1 MCGIVGSLSPTG
13 AIGTDVVAELN
24 AGQLHRGPDDQ
35 VVTSLGPF
43 VVGNTRLA
51 IQDPTPEGNQPFVDP
66 TGRYTVV
73 FNGEL
78 YNFRE
83 LVREHGLQPITHCD
97 GEVIPLLWARYGIGC
112 LPMLRGMF
120 GLAVVDQHEQR
131 LHLARDPFGIK
142 PLWWRRFRDGICF
155 ASEVKPLWRL
165 DRVLAVDPGALG
177 EFLQYGA
184 VSADRSPFAGIEA
197 LAPGSCISFG
207 LDARPRFETSVP
219 ALDPALAEPVSG
231 PTSGGG
237 ALARSLNESVR
248 LHLQADVP
256 TALLLSAG
264 MDSSFIAFAAREAGR
279 SLHCLTVTGAVGE
292 DESPQAE
299 ATAQE
304 YGHSHE
310 RVPAT
315 IDATVVSGF
324 FEAMQRPSVD
334 GLNSYLV
341 SRAVA
346 RAGFKVAL
354 SGLGGDE
361 ALGGYRYARYLRILP
376 ALRLFDL
383 LPEPAARPVRARIAR
398 RLPASGSGSDKLTRL
413 LGRGGPRTPSA
424 LVELQRELHA
434 PAVVG
439 ALGAPRP
446 APSAVPRGA
455 RGYRAMAVAELH
467 RYLQPILLQDAD
479 AYSMAVSVEL
489 RVPFVD
495 RWFFAAA
502 LGRHDLVGKDEL
514 VAQLGDPYLL
524 ELSRRPKTGFAMPMQ
539 DWLRGGVLADVVAD
553 AARPDAP
560 VWSVLDREAGLPIL
574 ATAGTAARWSAPW
587 SLAALDGWL
596 RHL

>member
-1 MCGIVGSLSPTG
+1 MCGIVGTLSPTG
-13 AIGTDVVAELN
+13 AIGVDVAEQLN

-35 VVTSLGPF
+35 VVTPLGPF
-43 VVGNTRLA
+43 VLGNTRLA
-51 IQDPTPEGNQPFVDP
+51 IQDPTPEGNQPFTDP

-83 LVREHGLQPITHCD
+83 LIREHRLDPRTHCD
-97 GEVIPLLWARYGIGC
+97 GEVIPLLWARYGVSC
-112 LPMLRGMF
+112 LPLLRGMF

-165 DRVLAVDPGALG
+165 DRALPVDPGALG

-184 VSADRSPFAGIEA
+184 VSADRSPFTGIEA

-207 LDARPRFETSVP
+207 LDTRPRFETSVP
-219 ALDPALAEPVSG
+219 ALAPDLAGRVPASTPGS
-231 PTSGGG
+231 G

-264 MDSSFIAFAAREAGR
+264 MDSSFIAFAAREAGQ

-299 ATAQE
+299 ATARE
-304 YGHSHE
+304 FGHTHE

-334 GLNSYLV
+334 GLNSFLV

-361 ALGGYRYARYLRILP
+361 ALGGYGYARYLRILP

-383 LPEPAARPVRARIAR
+383 LPEPVAGPVRAQIER
-398 RLPASGSGSDKLTRL
+398 RLPASGSGSGKLDRL
-413 LGRGGPRTPSA
+413 LGRGGPRDPAA
-424 LVELQRELHA
+424 LVELQRELNA
-434 PAVVG
+434 PTVVR
-439 ALGAPRP
+439 ALGAPC
-446 APSAVPRGA
+446 APGLAAA
-455 RGYRAMAVAELH
+455 RGRRGYVAMAEAELH

-495 RWFFAAA
+495 RWFFATA
-502 LGRHDLVGKDEL
+502 LDRHELVGKAEL

-524 ELSRRPKTGFAMPMQ
+524 ELSRRPKTGFAMPMR

-560 VWSVLDREAGLPIL
+560 VWDLLDRDAGLAIL
-574 ATAGTAARWSAPW
+574 ATAGTTPRWSAPW

-596 RHL
+596 RHR